1 MKHLRKFFIP
11 ALLCLLVL
19 AGAVTASAVQAG
31 VVTMSNGS
39 VRVEL
44 LSDTV
49 IRVEEKVNGGF
60 EDRISLVA
68 VGRDDFPGV
77 EATTSSTGSY
87 YLAKT
92 ANYTVKL
99 Y

>member
-19 AGAVTASAVQAG
+19 AGAVTASAVQTG

-60 EDRISLVA
+60 GDRFISHNIAEKQSFDYFNTTFRA
-68 VGRDDFPGV
+68 VG
-77 EATTSSTGSY
+77 
-87 YLAKT
+87 KH
-92 ANYTVKL
+92 
-99 Y
+99 

>member
-19 AGAVTASAVQAG
+19 AGAVTASAVQTG

-60 EDRISLVA
+60 DVRISLVA
-68 VGRDDFPGV
+68 VG
-77 EATTSSTGSY
+77 
-87 YLAKT
+87 
-92 ANYTVKL
+92 
-99 Y
+99 